1 MEKLIQ
7 CPVCSSEQ
15 FNQVLTCTDYTTTNE
30 EFVICQCT
38 DCSFRFTNPR
48 PDINNS
54 GKYYQS
60 EEYISHTDSNK
71 GLLNKAYQIA
81 RDYMI
86 STKYKSTVKKYNAK
100 SLMDY
105 GCGTGDFLKY
115 CIDRNHD
122 AIGLEIDNNARK
134 IAIDKG
140 CKEVYSPDH
149 LTNIK
154 PGSVDIITLWHV
166 LEHIHDLHPT
176 IQQFNRILTR
186 NGTIVIAV
194 PNHQSYDARCYG
206 KYWAAYD
213 VPRHLYHFNV
223 ASMTRL
229 MNDKGFSLIET
240 RTMRLDPFYIALLS
254 NKYQTSRMNPIKAIY
269 VGVIANLK
277 TLFNISNSSSIIYI
291 LKKQ

>member
-1 MEKLIQ
+1 
-7 CPVCSSEQ
+7 
-15 FNQVLTCTDYTTTNE
+15 
-30 EFVICQCT
+30 
-38 DCSFRFTNPR
+38 
-48 PDINNS
+48 
-54 GKYYQS
+54 
-60 EEYISHTDSNK
+60 
-71 GLLNKAYQIA
+71 
-81 RDYMI
+81 MI

-291 LKKQ
+291 FKKQ